1 MTVVR
6 AITNYNTSRDYELL
20 FELMQKS
27 SIVCIVD
34 YNFARDVAQTLCK
47 CGDYQICARG
57 IGYLWAENKE
67 EFLKYCEMYNVE
79 FVVPNFWG
87 K

>member
-34 YNFARDVAQTLCK
+34 YNFARDVAQTLCRE
-47 CGDYQICARG
+47 GDYQICVRG
-57 IGYLWAENKE
+57 MGYIWTDKKE
-67 EFLKYCEMYNVE
+67 EFLKDCKAYNVE
-79 FVVPNFWG
+79 FVVPYFWG